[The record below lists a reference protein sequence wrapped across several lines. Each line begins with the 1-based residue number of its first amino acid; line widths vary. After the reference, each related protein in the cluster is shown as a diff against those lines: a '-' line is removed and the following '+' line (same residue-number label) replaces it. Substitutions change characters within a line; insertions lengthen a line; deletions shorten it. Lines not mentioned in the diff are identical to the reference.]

1 MNENSSNS
9 LVKGK
14 CPYWALDSRKE
25 CGISKNGLYI
35 PMPQHVRTFC
45 LASKYYQCSQY
56 IKGCDL
62 LMAQEEYE
70 TNEFLD
76 SRERRRLRRYSEQ
89 LHLDLVTCD
98 RDIGPQEMNFY
109 KAKSLDVS
117 LGGLRVES
125 FEELAKDSFVSFI
138 MDPDFSSKSLLGI
151 GDVKWCE
158 PKINTNRFESGI
170 AFSNYSTSESMKE
183 YLKLECDVE

>member
-1 MNENSSNS
+1 MHENRSTSH
-9 LVKGK
+9 VAEK
-14 CPYWALDSRKE
+14 CPYWAVDDCKE
-25 CGISKNGLYI
+25 CGMSESGLYI
-35 PMPQHVRTFC
+35 PMPQHVTTFC

-62 LMAQEEYE
+62 LLAQEEDE
-70 TNEFLD
+70 TNEFLS
-76 SRERRRLRRYSEQ
+76 SRERRRLRRYPEQ
-89 LHLDLVTCD
+89 LYLDLVTCD
-98 RDIGPQEMNFY
+98 KDIGPQEMNFY

-125 FEELAKDSFVSFI
+125 FKELAKDSFVSFI
-138 MDPDFSSKSLLGI
+138 MDPDFSSESLLGV

-158 PKINTNRFESGI
+158 PKIDPDRFEAGI

-183 YLKLECDVE
+183 YLKLESGVK